1 MAVNFVIGRAGS
13 GKTRHCARRIAHAL
27 AKQPLGS
34 RIYWLLPKQAT
45 FIAERELACGMGL
58 PGFCRARV
66 MSFEQFAVDVF
77 NDCGGSSIPQ
87 ITPMGRQMAL
97 GHLLR
102 KHEKELRF
110 FRSVARQPGLAAEL
124 DATLAE
130 LERCGRD
137 PGDILNA
144 LKNGD
149 RPAGDAET
157 IALLDKLTD
166 LDLLSTLY
174 GEFLGQ
180 DRLDQH
186 RRLDEVLKSIGTC
199 SFMADAAFYVDGF
212 SEFTDFE
219 RKMLVGIG
227 KSAASLDIT
236 LTIDPASPTVRNPLA
251 PPSEMSVFHRTEQTY
266 RRLRSAF
273 AAANV
278 PVDVA
283 LLGDPARFKSPA
295 IGAIEKFA
303 FAPVAG
309 VADAGNAGV
318 SDPGYSAVGL
328 TLLEAPSR
336 AAEVNAAAREIARLV
351 AEEKLRYRDIAV
363 MVRSTEPYL
372 GLIDAAFAEHRIPWF
387 ADRRRLAGHHPLLQ
401 LMRAVFQIVR
411 FDWPHDAVMAMLK
424 GGLAGVDAASAD
436 EIENYCLRF
445 GLVGSAWTSPEPWRY
460 QQRLLKPE
468 DAEDSA
474 IPASA
479 DNTSIDALRRR
490 LVAAIEPFAAA
501 LAEPDLTVRRIA
513 SGTFACLER
522 LGARQELQRWME
534 SATAAGKIEQAGE
547 HEQVWAEL
555 VELFE
560 QMVELLGDEPMR
572 VDDFVVVLESGLA
585 QFDLALAPATVDQ
598 VLIGQVDRT
607 HAPAI
612 KACLVLGLS
621 NGEFPAVV
629 RDPTVLSDRERRSL
643 SKQQIELSPDTHRK
657 QLDESFLGYL
667 AFTRASQ
674 FLWVS
679 RPTSIVGREAA
690 PSRFWDRLRGLFP
703 KLPIHLAPDPGHVH
717 ADAIA
722 TPRQLITGVMRWARE
737 QAAAEYFSSPGIPGE
752 GRGGGLPHLE
762 RSPLPNPPPEYQGR
776 GYIGDSIWPAL
787 YSLLASHPPADDAID
802 VMRFRAWK
810 ALGYDNSARIS
821 GATADRLFPQPLA
834 ASVTQ
839 LESFAACPF
848 QHFVKFGLR
857 LQPRFDRQV
866 GGRELSGA
874 YRDLLNR
881 LIGSAISRVSEGGMR
896 AITSKQVRVEA
907 ERLTRHLAQE
917 LFTGNGRNAYLLRTI
932 EREMLRIVAAQQ
944 AAMARGEFQPAHVA
958 VTFGHGGRF
967 KPIRIT
973 TPRGAKTQ
981 VHGRIDRLDVAGENV
996 VAVDYRL
1003 RPQALSVEQAY
1014 HGLSLRLLAHLL
1026 AIDASFPPDEEAE
1039 HRAVAALELPLL
1051 RSFKPVDD
1059 PSEAPGPDDP
1069 EFLLAQPPRGL
1080 VAIGAASEFDSNWT
1094 AGRSDILGAN
1104 IKKDGTLGL
1113 KGILLEEDQLT
1124 DLLRFAWRKIG
1135 ELADEV
1141 LAGRIDIHPYR
1152 LRNRS
1157 PCVQCEFKSVCRF
1170 DLGINR
1176 YRSLPATD
1184 ADEIWEKIE
1193 TGAGDV

>member
-1 MAVNFVIGRAGS
+1 MAVTFVIGRAGS
-13 GKTRHCARRIAHAL
+13 GKTRSCAGRIAKFL
-27 AKQPLGS
+27 AAQPLGP

-137 PGDILNA
+137 PADMLAA
-144 LKNGD
+144 LQPKGG
-149 RPAGDAET
+149 RPAKDAET
-157 IALLDKLTD
+157 IALLDKLAD
-166 LDLLSTLY
+166 LDLLSTEY
-174 GEFLGQ
+174 GKFLGQ
-180 DRLDQH
+180 ERLDQH
-186 RRLDEVLKSIGTC
+186 RRLDQVLKSIDKC
-199 SFMADAAFYVDGF
+199 SFMTDAAFYVDGF
-212 SEFTDFE
+212 SDFTDFE
-219 RKMLVGIG
+219 RKVLVGIG
-227 KSAASLDIT
+227 RSAASLDIT
-236 LTIDPASPTVRNPLA
+236 LTIDPASPTVRNHHA
-251 PPSEMSVFHRTEQTY
+251 PPSEMSVFHRTELTY
-266 RRLRSAF
+266 HRLRSAF
-273 AAANV
+273 EAGNV

-283 LLGDPARFKSPA
+283 LLGEPVRFVSPA
-295 IGAIEKFA
+295 IRAIEACVFREDIR
-303 FAPVAG
+303 AG
-309 VADAGNAGV
+309 DC
-318 SDPGYSAVGL
+318 DPGSDQNSNGL

-336 AAEVNAAAREIARLV
+336 AAEVDAAAREIGRLV
-351 AEEKLRYRDIAV
+351 AKEKLRYRDIAV
-363 MVRSTEPYL
+363 MVRSLEPYL

-401 LMRAVFQIVR
+401 LLRAVFQIVR

-436 EIENYCLRF
+436 EIENYVLRY
-445 GLVGSAWTSPEPWRY
+445 GLVGGAWTSPEPWRY
-460 QQRLLKPE
+460 QHRVLKPE

-474 IPASA
+474 IPASG
-479 DNTSIDALRRR
+479 DNASINAHRRR
-490 LVAAIEPFAAA
+490 LVAALEPFANA
-501 LAEPDLTVRRIA
+501 LAESDLTVRRIA
-513 SGTFACLER
+513 SETFACLER
-522 LGARQELQRWME
+522 LGAREELQRWME
-534 SATAAGKIEQAGE
+534 SATAVGKIEQAGE

-555 VELFE
+555 VELFG
-560 QMVELLGDEPMR
+560 QMVELLGDEPMS

-607 HAPAI
+607 HTPAI
-612 KACLVLGLS
+612 KACLVLGLN
-621 NGEFPAVV
+621 NGEFPAVA

-643 SKQQIELSPDTHRK
+643 GKQQIELSPGTRRQ

-679 RPTSIVGREAA
+679 RPTSITGREAA
-690 PSRFWDRLRGLFP
+690 PSQFWHRLRRLCP
-703 KLPIHLAPDPGHVH
+703 ELPIQHAPDPGHVH
-717 ADAIA
+717 PDALA

-737 QAAAEYFSSPGIPGE
+737 IDDDGETTPAERGANGE
-752 GRGGGLPHLE
+752 
-762 RSPLPNPPPEYQGR
+762 
-776 GYIGDSIWPAL
+776 DAIWPAL
-787 YSLLASHPPADDAID
+787 YALLADYPPADDAID

-810 ALGYDNSARIS
+810 ALGYDNSALIS
-821 GATADRLFPQPLA
+821 PATADRLFPGPLS

-839 LESFAACPF
+839 LETFAACPF

-857 LQPRFDRQV
+857 LQPRSERQV
-866 GGRELSGA
+866 GARELSGA
-874 YRDLLNR
+874 YHDLLNR
-881 LIGSAISRVSEGGMR
+881 LIGSAIARASAGGMR
-896 AITSKQVRVEA
+896 AITSTQVRVEA

-932 EREMLRIVAAQQ
+932 ERAMLRIVAAQQ
-944 AAMARGEFQPAHVA
+944 AMMARGEFQPAHVA

-967 KPIRIT
+967 EPLRIA
-973 TPRGAKTQ
+973 TPRGAKAQ
-981 VHGRIDRLDVAGENV
+981 VHGRIDRLDVAGDDV

-1003 RPQALSVEQAY
+1003 RPNSLSVEQAY

-1026 AIDASFPPDEEAE
+1026 AIDASFPPDEESE
-1039 HRAVAALELPLL
+1039 YRAVAALELPLL
-1051 RSFKPVDD
+1051 RGLKLVED
-1059 PSEAPGPDDP
+1059 PSDAPGPDDP
-1069 EFLLAQPPRGL
+1069 QFLLAQPPRGI
-1080 VAIGAASEFDSNWT
+1080 VAQGAARQFDSAWT
-1094 AGRSDILGAN
+1094 AGKSDILGAN
-1104 IKKDGTLGL
+1104 IKKDGSLGA
-1113 KGILLEEDQLT
+1113 KGILLDEDRLT

-1135 ELADEV
+1135 ELADDV
-1141 LAGRIDIHPYR
+1141 LAGKIEVHPYR

-1157 PCVQCEFKSVCRF
+1157 PCARCEFKSVCRF

-1176 YRSLPATD
+1176 YRSLPAV
-1184 ADEIWEKIE
+1184 ADEEIWEKIE
-1193 TGAGDV
+1193 TGAGDD